1 MSKMNPN
8 NGESIVLFLIKYCTD
23 FSILNCLS
31 VEDYIGY
38 ILHTI

>member
-8 NGESIVLFLIKYCTD
+8 YGESIVLFLIKYCTD

-38 ILHTI
+38 IFHTV